1 MLRVLF
7 VILFFWLSCAE
18 EISKVETGIGLD
30 DSSERTI
37 DFRSK
42 RVPASRLQVE
52 LITRHNYSVE
62 THNVTTWD
70 GYILTNFR
78 IPLSNRC
85 TKLEPRPVV
94 FLQHGLLLASDGFLV
109 TGPRTGLPFMLA
121 DACFDVWLSNCRGTR
136 YSRRHT
142 TLKATQKEF
151 WQFSFHEMGMQ
162 DLPAQIDYV
171 LATTNQSALHFVCYS
186 QGCTTLMILLSMR
199 PEYNKKIKTANLLA
213 PAVFMK
219 HSLTWGLKI
228 VKPIFMR
235 LPDGELLPQK
245 GLLTSVA
252 KLMCK
257 SKATKKLCAS
267 VYLLL
272 SGHKSKHTN
281 KSVIPNLV
289 VTNPSGLST
298 RQPKHYIQLKDSG
311 KFRQYDFGPKKNR
324 KTYGQTSPPEY
335 PLEKVNPMTPVNVF
349 YSAGDNTISTKDILK
364 LVSKLP
370 RSVKHKIKEPT
381 WDHLDFI
388 LGKTIDKVVNLPV
401 INIINAFENSQK
413 E

>member
-1 MLRVLF
+1 
-7 VILFFWLSCAE
+7 
-18 EISKVETGIGLD
+18 
-30 DSSERTI
+30 
-37 DFRSK
+37 
-42 RVPASRLQVE
+42 
-52 LITRHNYSVE
+52 
-62 THNVTTWD
+62 
-70 GYILTNFR
+70 
-78 IPLSNRC
+78 
-85 TKLEPRPVV
+85 
-94 FLQHGLLLASDGFLV
+94 
-109 TGPRTGLPFMLA
+109 MLA

-235 LPDGELLPQK
+235 LPDGELLPSK
-245 GLLTSVA
+245 GLLTSIV

-281 KSVIPNLV
+281 KVSLIVLFKKPFFSNSTIFDITVI
-289 VTNPSGLST
+289 
-298 RQPKHYIQLKDSG
+298 I
-311 KFRQYDFGPKKNR
+311 
-324 KTYGQTSPPEY
+324 E
-335 PLEKVNPMTPVNVF
+335 
-349 YSAGDNTISTKDILK
+349 IL
-364 LVSKLP
+364 
-370 RSVKHKIKEPT
+370 
-381 WDHLDFI
+381 
-388 LGKTIDKVVNLPV
+388 
-401 INIINAFENSQK
+401 
-413 E
+413 